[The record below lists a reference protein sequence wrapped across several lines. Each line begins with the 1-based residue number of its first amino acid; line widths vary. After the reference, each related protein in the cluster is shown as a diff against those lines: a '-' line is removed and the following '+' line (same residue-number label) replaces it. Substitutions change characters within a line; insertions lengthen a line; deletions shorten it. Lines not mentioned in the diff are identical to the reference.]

1 MESKTPDTTGFIT
14 THKFNKLSKTKVEA
28 TKTLASKSTMMTA
41 FTLGRKQR
49 KIKRLKTFDS
59 GFLLLVKIP

>member
-14 THKFNKLSKTKVEA
+14 TLKFNRLSKAKFEA

-41 FTLGRKQR
+41 FTPGRK
-49 KIKRLKTFDS
+49 
-59 GFLLLVKIP
+59 